1 VPAKSDKS
9 DSIVAPATAPGTA
22 ALAIVRVSGP
32 HCLNIIQKFLLAGS
46 SPDGNPDTTAKDP
59 SAERS
64 PLIPRRMNYGA
75 FRSGEEVVD
84 SLTWVYFA
92 APHSY
97 TGEDVLELFCHGNPL
112 IVQKITRLIATE
124 PGLRL
129 AEPGEF
135 TCRAFESGKMD
146 LVQAEAVGDLIHAH
160 TRADL
165 ANAQRLL
172 EGSLSESL
180 SEIQKKIKTI
190 SAHLELEVD
199 FAEEE
204 ADADQENW
212 LKDLQD
218 IQHLLQ
224 EMLRVYQ
231 DRSRQKQMPKVA
243 VCGTPNAGKSSLLNA
258 LLQEDRLLVSSEAGT
273 TRDYVEIPV
282 LLEQGE
288 ILLVDT
294 AGLSEQPV
302 SELDRLSM
310 EKTVQ
315 AVQKS
320 DAILV
325 LLDGLQTDG
334 LNSLEILEKRGV
346 WGGELPAIVVS
357 TKSDAPGFAGISQAE
372 AAVSAV
378 DGTGLDFL
386 RDRLNSLFFNQS
398 GPIEDLWLGNE
409 RQAERVEHALRALE
423 RGIEL
428 LQGGAS
434 SPELLAFEMQIVRDS
449 MAEILGEI
457 TTDDILH
464 HIFHGF
470 CIGK

>member
-1 VPAKSDKS
+1 MPVKSDTS

-32 HCLNIIQKFLLAGS
+32 HCQSIIQKYLSATKPE
-46 SPDGNPDTTAKDP
+46 SPAIVT
-59 SAERS
+59 
-64 PLIPRRMNYGA
+64 PRRMNYGV
-75 FRSGEEVVD
+75 FRAGDEVVD
-84 SLTWVYFA
+84 TLTWVYFA

-112 IVQKITRLIATE
+112 IVQKITRLIADM
-124 PGLRL
+124 PGVRL
-129 AEPGEF
+129 AERGEF

-160 TRADL
+160 SRADL
-165 ANAQRLL
+165 ANAQKLL
-172 EGSLSESL
+172 EGSLSVSL

-212 LKDLQD
+212 LKDLRD
-218 IQHLLQ
+218 IEQLLR
-224 EMLRVYQ
+224 EMLRAYQ
-231 DRSRQKQMPKVA
+231 DRNRRKHMPRVA

-258 LLQEDRLLVSSEAGT
+258 MLQEDRLLVSAEAGT
-273 TRDYVEIPV
+273 TRDYVEIPI

-302 SELDRLSM
+302 NELDRLSM

-315 AVQKS
+315 AAKKA
-320 DAILV
+320 DAVLV
-325 LLDGLQTDG
+325 LLDGLQTEG
-334 LNSLEILEKRGV
+334 LNSLEILERRGI
-346 WGGELPAIVVS
+346 GGTDIPAVVVS
-357 TKSDAPGFAGISQAE
+357 TKSDAEGFVAIPETE
-372 AAVSAV
+372 AVVSAV

-386 RDRLNSLFFNQS
+386 RDRLNSLFFSQTAAT
-398 GPIEDLWLGNE
+398 EELWLGND
-409 RQAERVEHALRALE
+409 RQAERVEHGLEALE
-423 RGIEL
+423 RAVAL
-428 LQGGAS
+428 LQGGES

-449 MAEILGEI
+449 MAEILGQI